1 MLSLPRF
8 GINGNRGN
16 LQELQH
22 KLDLLNSEQ
31 PADRDELWTTGMDFN
46 R

>member
-1 MLSLPRF
+1 MSLPRY
-8 GINGNRGN
+8 GINVNCGT

-22 KLDLLNSEQ
+22 KLDLLKAEQ
-31 PADRDELWTTGMDFN
+31 PANHDELWTIGMDFN